1 MVVVDSSFLPL
12 TSRWLQPTE
21 VDMRPQ
27 NVCLRHFNSPVQ
39 FQSLST
45 PSSTYLSPQNST
57 SWHIYLLV
65 FHPSIWNLL
74 ECIYSHPWIHEYQNN
89 LLSNDESTTSWCR
102 NFIMVFTMQ
111 VLRLWPMKGLNA
123 HFYQASAAS
132 SVTVTTPWFQWG
144 TIPLP
149 PFSIA
154 VVLPPD

>member
-1 MVVVDSSFLPL
+1 MASIHRSGYKATKCLL
-12 TSRWLQPTE
+12 ASLQFTCSVSISE
-21 VDMRPQ
+21 YSIFHI
-27 NVCLRHFNSPVQ
+27 LI
-39 FQSLST
+39 
-45 PSSTYLSPQNST
+45 PSKQHLLAYLS
-57 SWHIYLLV
+57 LLV

-102 NFIMVFTMQ
+102 SFIMVFTMQ